1 MRRVS
6 SCKGA
11 INFDNNAIPIP
22 IPAQKYENL
31 SKEKNPGYEDF
42 FSFKTFEIQLHE
54 MH

>member
-31 SKEKNPGYEDF
+31 SKEKILEKDFF